1 MIELPCIQIK
11 TMKKTENWQRFLDS
25 YMLLIKNKDLS
36 LVKKMAYFKK
46 LFENDAVAAIASL

>member
-1 MIELPCIQIK
+1 
-11 TMKKTENWQRFLDS
+11 MKKTENWQRFLDS

-36 LVKKMAYFKK
+36 LVEKMAYFKK